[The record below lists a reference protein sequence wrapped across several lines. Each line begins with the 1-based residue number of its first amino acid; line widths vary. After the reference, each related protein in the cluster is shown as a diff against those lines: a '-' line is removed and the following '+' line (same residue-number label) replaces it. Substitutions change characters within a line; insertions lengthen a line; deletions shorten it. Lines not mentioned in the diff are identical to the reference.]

1 MGVDDEASLSLVFL
15 GIILLPTAFAEEYL
29 GGDLRD
35 GATYDSP
42 FNMSADAALNAGHT
56 ATVDSNIKI
65 GGNKLDIWGTL
76 ELTESSSSD
85 RRAWISG
92 GERYPAQN
100 GELYIHNGG
109 VFRYSHGVRDLDLD
123 GPSGAP
129 GRSWFNMT
137 LDDGAAFHTEGVGL
151 NVGRHVALIA
161 NGNLYTEG
169 ITIQA
174 GGKYK
179 EKSPVTIDGVGG
191 TGTTRNYIISYSSY
205 PYGNKGD
212 ITPGGLYEGDVIV
225 DFDRSATEYRE
236 EGGLYIAGT
245 QRGNVDLRRGLVE
258 FFNGGV
264 LEGNLTVSDGTVQ
277 ALEDSPEDRPPTA
290 VYGDIQITG
299 GSFIVKDALPFSA
312 TQGISLSGGELN
324 AVEGTLLIPTGQTL
338 SVSGGLAKLSGTDA
352 LGADGI
358 AGGISVSGGEL
369 AFAGRAA
376 LSPDNLTSS
385 SAAPDGVIAL
395 SGGTLSAAELVYTDT
410 TNSTLSLAPGATLKG
425 DSVTLAGS
433 GNDVALHSGTVVSG
447 GALTVGDGS
456 GTLTVGGSGTA
467 GSGTAAL
474 TLASP
479 GAGTIHGAVTVA
491 DQGGMRVEDGTWT
504 ASSVS
509 VENGGAL
516 FIGSSSAPEGA
527 SPGLTVTGGLSSAE
541 AGDGSSRGINILSN
555 GTLSAANDVLFAAN
569 NTLQS
574 GLSQIYVDSGAVV
587 AISGV
592 SGALSVE
599 DVAARNA
606 ALMSP
611 GSQGLVSYEDAD
623 ISTTEVPGIPDGVWG
638 NEAEQLGTL
647 LSDKTVVYDA
657 QNAPTADSK
666 GGFGARTLTLINAP
680 SDGMSNIDING
691 NLTLLGDGQTLAT
704 ARDSN
709 DASVG
714 IAQLAVAA
722 SKTLHLGSTSVAA
735 AQQGGRLDSA
745 VVLNSGASLN
755 AVKGSF
761 SLASV
766 DGAARGEGTVRV
778 SEGGTLSAD
787 IGAANAVE
795 KVLLDKASLNAGT
808 LNAVEVS
815 LTNGARADVN
825 SLTLASLPSAG
836 GKLSLG
842 ADSDTT
848 GGTTLSAAHV
858 NLNGGMLLIDPA
870 WGLASTN
877 AAVERMGDAPGTT
890 DIVVN
895 GKIGVGMNSLLAVG
909 TRDAAWLP
917 GVIEG
922 AVGALAE
929 NGAESALGLYKPL
942 AIAANGAILVD
953 GKQNSSALENTL
965 TGAADTADFASG
977 SLLVVNGADEQIRQG
992 AAAISFENGGAVEVK
1007 NGAKLM
1013 IADAVSGAEYT
1024 IADVINYE
1032 GDYASTTG
1040 WKGENLLSS
1049 SRMLELVSTDG
1060 RSFHAR
1066 RNNASSVFPGLS
1078 GGMADAVNTL
1088 YDAGLN
1094 NTNAPS
1100 AGIRFLS
1107 RATDSRYLDADAAA
1121 ESLESAARL
1130 SAAGAVPQMALLAA
1144 DSSAQAVTGR
1154 LSLTG
1159 HSASRAAYSPG
1170 LGLWATPL
1178 WKTASGRD
1186 LEAGS
1191 LDYGFRGHLG
1201 GLALGADYTFSSG
1214 LRAGL
1219 SLNAGGGR
1227 AESRGDFSST
1237 VNDMAFWGTSAYLG
1251 WSAGDFALFAD
1262 AGYTATENE
1271 LKQDLDRRLDMGKLH
1286 ADIDAEVWHAGL
1298 RAEYRLRTSVLEV
1311 TPYASVRYTGLRG
1324 HEYESRASGTLLRA
1338 ESSRRDVWSFPVG
1351 VSVSGETTTDT
1362 GWKVRASADIAA
1374 VPSSG
1379 DTKTREQARFTGL
1392 PGSFRLETRVMDNF
1406 TVRGGVGLEAMKDNI
1421 SLGLNYD
1428 FRAGKRTTAHG
1439 VMASFT
1445 YTF

>member
-1 MGVDDEASLSLVFL
+1 MGGSLHVGGDPMGETLNINSSSPSLVMRNSKLVLDAGSYEFDKAV
-15 GIILLPTAFAEEYL
+15 INFVDTEL
-29 GGDLRD
+29 GGNP
-35 GATYDSP
+35 SNS
-42 FNMSADAALNAGHT
+42 FNINM
-56 ATVDSNIKI
+56 
-65 GGNKLDIWGTL
+65 GGNGTIDIVKGRMSFVEREKTL
-76 ELTESSSSD
+76 EGQGD
-85 RRAWISG
+85 A
-92 GERYPAQN
+92 N
-100 GELYIHNGG
+100 
-109 VFRYSHGVRDLDLD
+109 
-123 GPSGAP
+123 
-129 GRSWFNMT
+129 
-137 LDDGAAFHTEGVGL
+137 
-151 NVGRHVALIA
+151 LIIM
-161 NGNLYTEG
+161 NGNLVVHPGSLLEAPEMVTDVGFPGNNLAVTRRNTTVES
-169 ITIQA
+169 T
-174 GGKYK
+174 GGMLLKDLRVNILGTVI
-179 EKSPVTIDGVGG
+179 EHTDIVIDGKGG
-191 TGTTRNYIISYSSY
+191 TTTTRGAISTH
-205 PYGNKGD
+205 PGKEGD
-212 ITPGGLYEGDVIV
+212 PGGIYEGNVIV
-225 DFDRSATEYRE
+225 DVDRSATEYWE
-236 EGGLYIAGT
+236 EGSLVIGGT
-245 QRGNVDLRRGLVE
+245 QRGNVELRRGEVK
-258 FFNGGV
+258 FWRGGA
-264 LEGNLTVSDGTVQ
+264 LEGNLTVSDGTIHVM
-277 ALEDSPEDRPPTA
+277 LPEFTETPTDLPS
-290 VYGDIQITG
+290 VVRGDIQITG

-338 SVSGGLAKLSGTDA
+338 SVSGGLAKLSGTEA

-657 QNAPTADSK
+657 QNAPTANSK

-714 IAQLAVAA
+714 IAQFAVAA

-895 GKIGVGMNSLLAVG
+895 GKIGVGMNSSLAAG

-1121 ESLESAARL
+1121 ENLESAARL

-1159 HSASRAAYSPG
+1159 HSASRAAHSPG
-1170 LGLWATPL
+1170 PGLWATPL

-1338 ESSRRDVWSFPVG
+1338 ESSRRDVWSFPAG

-1362 GWKVRASADIAA
+1362 GWKVRASADVAA

-1392 PGSFRLETRVMDNF
+1392 PGSFRLETQVMDNF

-1428 FRAGKRTTAHG
+1428 FRAGKRTAAHG